1 MYAACLFCHRSL
13 GHNAVIE
20 SFPVGRQLAYDA
32 ARGRLWAVCPHCAR
46 WNLTPL
52 EQRWEAIE
60 EAERRFRDARVR
72 AATDEIALARVAGG
86 LTLVRVGRAPQRE
99 LTAWRYGRELAR
111 RLWRTAGLAAGGTV
125 ALGALAAGGAA
136 AGLGVRPELLIPFL
150 HPAVAVLALQAGGLG
165 LSLRPVRVPGPDGR
179 VYEVFRAEFDR
190 LQLLPAD
197 DGDGWRVRLKHG
209 FGELTL
215 EGDAAVAALRP
226 LLARINRR
234 GALQARALDVARW
247 IDELGGAGA
256 AVTAL
261 ARASASRGGDFER
274 RRRAFDSG
282 EAYERNMWATNNKPP
297 SNPGAVHRLPSLERL
312 ALEVAMVE
320 DAERR
325 AMEEELAPLARAWQ
339 EAETIAAIA
348 DGLALP
354 ASVERRAA
362 ELRAARASARSHE

>member
-1 MYAACLFCHRSL
+1 MYAACLFCHRAL
-13 GHNAVIE
+13 GRNAVLA
-20 SFPVGRQLAYDA
+20 SFPVGGQLAYDA
-32 ARGRLWAVCPHCAR
+32 ARGRLWVVCPHCAR

-52 EQRWEAIE
+52 EQRWEAME

-72 AATDEIALARVAGG
+72 AATDEIALARVPGG

-111 RLWRTAGLAAGGTV
+111 RLWRTAGVAAGGTV

-136 AGLGVRPELLIPFL
+136 AGLGLRPELMLPFL
-150 HPAVAVLALQAGGLG
+150 HPAIAVLALQAGGLG

-179 VYEVFRAEFDR
+179 VYEVFRSEFEG
-190 LQLLPAD
+190 LYLEPVD
-197 DGDGWRVRLKHG
+197 DAGWRLRLKHG
-209 FGELTL
+209 YGSLSL
-215 EGDAAVAALRP
+215 DGQAAVDALRP

-234 GALQARALDVARW
+234 GALRSRALDAARW
-247 IDELGGAGA
+247 IDVHGGPA
-256 AVTAL
+256 ATVVAL
-261 ARASASRGGDFER
+261 ARASRARGGDFEA
-274 RRRAFDSG
+274 RRRAYESG
-282 EAYERNMWATNNKPP
+282 EIVERDPFAKNEVPGNA
-297 SNPGAVHRLPSLERL
+297 GAVHRMSSVERL

-339 EAETIAAIA
+339 EAEAIAAIA

-362 ELRAARASARSHE
+362 EMRSALPPGDARG